1 MANITSYPAIS
12 SLASED
18 LIVVSDASTT
28 NNATRTTTVGSLAN
42 FIGSTE
48 TLGYKSYVCLLN
60 QTGTS
65 APVPTVISNSLAIQ
79 TSSNP
84 WKYNSPGSYTLSA
97 PGIIPTF
104 VTDKT
109 IVFTTG
115 LGLLGGGSWS
125 IISGTELSLATGS
138 GDVFSNV
145 SFEVRV
151 YA

>member
-12 SLASED
+12 SLADGD

-28 NNATRTTTVGSLAN
+28 NNATRTTTVGKLAN

-60 QTGTS
+60 QKS
-65 APVPTVISNSLAIQ
+65 NDPPVPTVLSNTLAIQ
-79 TSSNP
+79 TSTNP
-84 WKYNSPGSYTLSA
+84 WTYNSAGSYTLNA
-97 PGIIPTF
+97 LIPTF
-104 VTDKT
+104 VTGKT
-109 IVFTTG
+109 IVFITG

-125 IISGTELSLATGS
+125 ITSGTALSLATGS
-138 GDVFSNV
+138 GDNFTNV